1 MEKIVL
7 SLIGLLLFSAERISA
22 QDNDIVCP
30 TMDGV
35 ETIHINNT
43 EPNPNNNQLWIPDIA
58 SDMSFTLFKLPQG
71 LNSGYVQRV
80 YIDSDYIVVKCIQ
93 NVLCY
98 SKSGDLLNN
107 IGTIDIPR
115 ETGGV
120 FHLRPAAIFI
130 DTYKKEICVS
140 YCLRELEEY
149 HNLCFYD
156 YSGKLIRKESNLP
169 FRYMDFV
176 ITDNAICT
184 YNGSYH
190 ELRNPDNL
198 EDRYYNELSVVSN
211 GRTRRFIPSILAKD
225 QESYGMTF
233 NFSDLKDSFTFHFI
247 YSNTI
252 YSIDRK
258 TSDVKAKYRIDF
270 GENGFPDFSKMSSS
284 EVSSFIKEKSRGK
297 IGLVQNV
304 LENGKYLV
312 FSYYM
317 NGPMVQSI
325 VIYDKASKRILY
337 HGPLVSNSKIT
348 SHSSNPQL
356 IGIDGENLYFE
367 LSIDE
372 SNPVLPSAEEVL
384 GKDNYAMLLKN
395 KDDFVVMSV
404 KLK

>member
-247 YSNTI
+247 Y
-252 YSIDRK
+252 R
-258 TSDVKAKYRIDF
+258 VC
-270 GENGFPDFSKMSSS
+270 
-284 EVSSFIKEKSRGK
+284 
-297 IGLVQNV
+297 
-304 LENGKYLV
+304 
-312 FSYYM
+312 
-317 NGPMVQSI
+317 
-325 VIYDKASKRILY
+325 
-337 HGPLVSNSKIT
+337 
-348 SHSSNPQL
+348 
-356 IGIDGENLYFE
+356 
-367 LSIDE
+367 
-372 SNPVLPSAEEVL
+372 
-384 GKDNYAMLLKN
+384 
-395 KDDFVVMSV
+395 
-404 KLK
+404 